1 MDILCLDLEGVL
13 VPEIWQAVA
22 KSTGIEELSKT
33 TRDIPDYDELMT
45 YRLGIVDQHGIKLSQ
60 IQSDIRT
67 LKPLDGALEFL
78 NWARSEYQVFVV
90 SDTFYEFAVP
100 LMQQLQNPSLFCHR
114 LVIKKD
120 KIEGYQLRQQD
131 PKKKTVEA
139 LKSLNYRVI
148 ASGDSFNDVSML
160 TAADVGYF
168 YRPPANIV
176 ELYPKFPVA
185 ENYAELKQLIL
196 DSFK

>member
-22 KSTGIEELSKT
+22 KSTGIEELRKT

-45 YRLGIVDQHGIKLSQ
+45 YRLRIVGQHGIKLSQ
-60 IQSDIRT
+60 IQSDIRS

-78 NWARSEYQVFVV
+78 NWARSEYQVFII
-90 SDTFYEFAVP
+90 SDTFYEFANP
-100 LMQQLQNPSLFCHR
+100 LMQQLHNPSLFCHR
-114 LVIKKD
+114 LVIKED
-120 KIEGYQLRQQD
+120 KIEGYQLRQED

-160 TAADVGYF
+160 TAADAGYF

-185 ENYAELKQLIL
+185 ENYSELKRLIL

>member
-1 MDILCLDLEGVL
+1 M
-13 VPEIWQAVA
+13 
-22 KSTGIEELSKT
+22 
-33 TRDIPDYDELMT
+33 
-45 YRLGIVDQHGIKLSQ
+45 
-60 IQSDIRT
+60 
-67 LKPLDGALEFL
+67 
-78 NWARSEYQVFVV
+78 
-90 SDTFYEFAVP
+90 
-100 LMQQLQNPSLFCHR
+100 
-114 LVIKKD
+114 
-120 KIEGYQLRQQD
+120 
-131 PKKKTVEA
+131 EA

-185 ENYAELKQLIL
+185 ENYSELKQLIL